1 MDPITIALICIV
13 ALFAAILL
21 GVHIAFALAMISF
34 VGLFLLTGSVNTAFR
49 LLGSTSFE
57 ALRSYIF
64 AVVPLFIL
72 MGAFM
77 SNSRAAQT
85 LYSAAYLFLR
95 KVLGGLAIATVFSN
109 AAFAAVT
116 GISIASAA
124 VFSKIALPEMVRHGY
139 QRRFALGTIAG
150 SSVLGMLIPPSVLL
164 IIYGILTQVSI
175 GRLFLAGVVP
185 GLLLATVYSIGIFIM
200 VWRNPR
206 LAGANGASTE
216 SVGGEQVMTERQRA
230 TVQGSDSSEE
240 TGSLRV
246 LLGAVPILILMVTVL
261 GGIWGGWF
269 TPTEASAIGAL
280 GALIIGAFLGM
291 GRKGLWS
298 SFLETAETT
307 GSIMLL
313 LIAASMYSRMLA
325 SSNFVSWLET
335 SIAPLLV
342 SPIMVIL
349 IFVVILLLLGA
360 VLDSSSILLL
370 MVPLMFPIV
379 SSAGMDPVWFG
390 IVMILTI
397 EMGLLTP
404 PFGMVPFAMSA
415 VVGDQAKS
423 EDIFV
428 GAMPFLIM
436 MLICLVLL
444 IAFPGLSTWL
454 PNLLL

>member
-1 MDPITIALICIV
+1 MDPITIALVSIV
-13 ALFAAILL
+13 ALFVAILL

-34 VGLFLLTGSVNTAFR
+34 VGLFLLTGSANTAFR

-57 ALRSYIF
+57 ALRAYIF

-77 SNSRAAQT
+77 NNSRAAQT

-95 KVLGGLAIATVFSN
+95 KVLGGLAIATVMAN
-109 AAFAAVT
+109 AIFAAVT
-116 GISIASAA
+116 GISVASAA
-124 VFSKIALPEMVRHGY
+124 VFSRIALPEMVRHGY
-139 QRRFALGTIAG
+139 QRRFALGSIAG

-175 GRLFLAGVVP
+175 GSLFLAGVVP
-185 GLLLATVYSIGIFIM
+185 GLLLTTIYAVGIFIM

-206 LAGANGASTE
+206 LAGANGASAG
-216 SVGGEQVMTERQRA
+216 SVGDEQVTNERQRA
-230 TVQGSDSSEE
+230 TVQSPDSSEE
-240 TGSLRV
+240 TGNLRI
-246 LLGAVPILILMVTVL
+246 LLGAVPILILVVVVL
-261 GGIWGGWF
+261 GGIWGGLF

-280 GALIIGAFLGM
+280 GALILGAFLSM
-291 GRKGLWS
+291 GGKGVWS
-298 SFLETAETT
+298 SLLETAQTT

-325 SSNFVSWLET
+325 SSNFVSWLQT

-342 SPIMVIL
+342 SPILIIL

-360 VLDSSSILLL
+360 ILDSSSILLL

-379 SSAGMDPVWFG
+379 SSAGLDPVWFG

-404 PFGMVPFAMSA
+404 PFGMVPFAMNA

-423 EDIFV
+423 EDVFI
-428 GAMPFLIM
+428 GAMPFLVM